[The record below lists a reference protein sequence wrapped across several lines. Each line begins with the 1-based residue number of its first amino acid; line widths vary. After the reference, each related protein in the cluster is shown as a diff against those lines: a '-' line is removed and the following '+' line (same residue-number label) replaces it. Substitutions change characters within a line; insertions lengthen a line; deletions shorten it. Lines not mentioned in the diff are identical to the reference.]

1 MESISISYTV
11 EWQLSFANN
20 YKWSK
25 CGKCFNSLT
34 GKGIKQCYKN
44 GMIGY
49 YIKSKFY
56 SLTYLR
62 SKLERIPKQ
71 DCPF

>member
-1 MESISISYTV
+1 MSIITKAYAMEF
-11 EWQLSFANN
+11 ELKFATQ

-34 GKGIKQCYKN
+34 SREIKQSYKSRC
-44 GMIGY
+44 IGY
-49 YIKSKFY
+49 YIQSRFY

-62 SKLERIPKQ
+62 TQLQKIPKETN
-71 DCPF
+71 PF